1 MHHVMQGGVQLT
13 PQEKQQLKAFLNTLT
28 EE

>member
-13 PQEKQQLKAFLNTLT
+13 EQEKQQLKAFLITLT
-28 EE
+28 DD